1 MPLYLI
7 RKNIRPGFLF
17 FFLCLFSSFSADPG
31 NLWCFPLEKSEIR
44 TLFHDFDTRISL
56 NSSEKEETTGGR
68 ITALLS
74 LTPESAIFPEP
85 KDGNLRRWGFK
96 GTSERLFSITL
107 MDRMC
112 SCIFFGIF
120 SAFSSGSLWHKGF
133 QLNVGRYDHL
143 IFVIFIGILWD
154 CQDFTI
160 EIETGYVGRFL
171 MQTLFYRLTSKRKH
185 LTLPKNAIKE
195 NGFIF
200 ASLTSLFFFIFLCF
214 CHSDRFFHKQEISV
228 ATYENR
234 R

>member
-1 MPLYLI
+1 MLI

-214 CHSDRFFHKQEISV
+214 CLSDRFFHKQEISV

>member
-1 MPLYLI
+1 MLI

-17 FFLCLFSSFSADPG
+17 CFLCLFSSFSADPG

-120 SAFSSGSLWHKGF
+120 SASFFFFFANLW
-133 QLNVGRYDHL
+133 N
-143 IFVIFIGILWD
+143 LW
-154 CQDFTI
+154 CFPPEKS
-160 EIETGYVGRFL
+160 EIR
-171 MQTLFYRLTSKRKH
+171 TLFYVFDTQISLNGSKKDG
-185 LTLPKNAIKE
+185 KE
-195 NGFIF
+195 K
-200 ASLTSLFFFIFLCF
+200 SQR
-214 CHSDRFFHKQEISV
+214 DV
-228 ATYENR
+228 
-234 R
+234 